1 MLSNSLSDVA
11 KTTLTHNATLHPSTL
26 TTRHVRSCKVYA
38 KETEPKLCTC
48 QVRSKRRHKSL
59 MLEPCILTV
68 LDTGQGVVVLVLDS
82 IHMGSCTT
90 SSLLGSCTTSSLLV
104 GFVGPACT
112 EPAQLS
118 THASMCAYNIDAC
131 VCIYTKANITFA
143 SVYTR
148 TKIACAYFWIS

>member
-26 TTRHVRSCKVYA
+26 TTRHVRSCKVYN

-59 MLEPCILTV
+59 MLEPCIF
-68 LDTGQGVVVLVLDS
+68 DTGQGVVVLVLDS
-82 IHMGSCTT
+82 IHM
-90 SSLLGSCTTSSLLV
+90 GSCTTSSLLV

-118 THASMCAYNIDAC
+118 THASMCAYNIDVC